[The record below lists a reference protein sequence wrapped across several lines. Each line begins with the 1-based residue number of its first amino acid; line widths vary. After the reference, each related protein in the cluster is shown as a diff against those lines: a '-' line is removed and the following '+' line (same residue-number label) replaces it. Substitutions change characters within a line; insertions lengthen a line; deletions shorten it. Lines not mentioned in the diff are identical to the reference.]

1 MQYAIDMHIPIPTQ
15 VKKDVTPKVD
25 RYPHAKMEVGDSF
38 LIPAGTRGS
47 TLGNVC
53 AMNRKAGTALGM
65 KFIARSVEGG
75 IRVWRKE

>member
-1 MQYAIDMHIPIPTQ
+1 MQYKIDMHIAVPAQ
-15 VKKDVTPKVD
+15 VKKESTPKED
-25 RYPHAKMEVGDSF
+25 RYPHAKMQPGDSF
-38 LIPAGTRGS
+38 LIPAGTRGG

-53 AMNRKAGTALGM
+53 AMNRKAGVALNM